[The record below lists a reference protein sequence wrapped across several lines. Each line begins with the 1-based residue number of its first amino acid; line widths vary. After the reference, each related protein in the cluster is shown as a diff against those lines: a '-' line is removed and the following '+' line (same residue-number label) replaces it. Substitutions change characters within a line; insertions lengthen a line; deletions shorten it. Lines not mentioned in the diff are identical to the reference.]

1 VCCGNCVEQ
10 IVFCVDGILGN
21 RYFCVFWEFLGTDI
35 VVCCGICREQLVLCL
50 GGIVGKRSC
59 SVLY

>member
-1 VCCGNCVEQ
+1 MEQ